1 MHSEF
6 YNVDLDRLRYSLV
19 WESSHTL
26 AAALDIQPT
35 DEALIICSAGCNALN
50 ALLLGARRVTA
61 IDLNPVQLHLL
72 ELKRYLILHHEHRVL
87 RALLGLDGAA
97 AVLPT
102 WQQLEPTLPTELR
115 AYWAPFFESHPS
127 GILPAGKLESYLLGF
142 VPTLSPELQQRLH
155 RLVAFDTVAEQY
167 RWFREQLHG
176 TAFETQFVR
185 YFDEANLSRG
195 RDPKLFKY
203 AAESGGQAFYQR
215 LEQQLATELVRDNF
229 FFRFFFFGPEGLP
242 EAILPPC
249 YQARHFTRLRGR
261 LGRLTVVQA
270 EAAEYLLSEAG
281 RRITKASLSNIFE
294 YVSPA
299 EFGRVRA
306 ALLARAGTHP
316 LRAVYWNLLQAQG
329 AEPTAAAPHASALTP
344 PLAQPPGGC
353 FYFRDV
359 RVLDTRRLPASSRG
373 LLPVSPAY
381 A

>member
-6 YNVDLDRLRYSLV
+6 YNVALDRLRYSLV
-19 WESSHTL
+19 WESHRTL
-26 AAALDIQPT
+26 ATALDVQPA
-35 DEALIICSAGCNALN
+35 DELLVICSAGCNALN

-72 ELKRYLILHHEHRVL
+72 ELKRYLIRHHDHRVL
-87 RALLGLDGAA
+87 RALLGLDGPA

-102 WQQLEPTLPTELR
+102 WQQLEPALPPALR
-115 AYWAPFFESHPS
+115 AYWAPFFESHPG

-142 VPTLSPELQQRLH
+142 LPTLSPALQQRVR
-155 RLVAFDTVAEQY
+155 RLVEFDDVAAQY

-176 TAFETQFVR
+176 TAFEAQFVA

-203 AAESGGQAFYQR
+203 AEESGGRAFYQR
-215 LEQQLATELVRDNF
+215 LAGQLSTELVRDNF

-242 EAILPPC
+242 EAVLPPC
-249 YQARHFTRLRGR
+249 YQARHHARLRASLHR
-261 LGRLTVVQA
+261 LRTVQG
-270 EAAEYLLSEAG
+270 EASAYLLSDAG
-281 RRITKASLSNIFE
+281 RSISKASLSNIFE

-299 EFGRVRA
+299 DFAQVRA
-306 ALLARAGTHP
+306 ALLARPAAAP

-329 AEPTAAAPHASALTP
+329 DA
-344 PLAQPPGGC
+344 AQPTDLATTPARTQLPGSC

-359 RVLDTRRLPASSRG
+359 RVLDAAPAPSLPLSS
-373 LLPVSPAY
+373 PSQAY

>member
-1 MHSEF
+1 MQSEF
-6 YNVDLDRLRYSLV
+6 YNVALDRLRYSLV

-26 AAALDIQPT
+26 AAALQVQPR

-72 ELKRYLILHHEHRVL
+72 ELKRYLIRHHEHGVL
-87 RALLGLDGAA
+87 RALLGLDGPA
-97 AVLPT
+97 AVLGT
-102 WQQLEPTLPTELR
+102 WQQLEPALPPRLR

-127 GILPAGKLESYLLGF
+127 GILPAGRLESYLLGF

-155 RLVAFDTVAEQY
+155 RLVSFNSVAEQQ
-167 RWFREQLHG
+167 RWFQEQLHG
-176 TAFETQFVR
+176 TAFEEQFVR

-203 AAESGGQAFYQR
+203 AAESGGRAFYQR
-215 LEQQLATELVRDNF
+215 LQQQVGTELVRDNF
-229 FFRFFFFGPEGLP
+229 FFRFFFFGPENLP

-249 YQARHFTRLRGR
+249 YQARHFAQLRRR
-261 LGRLTVVQA
+261 LGRLRTVQG
-270 EAAEYLLSEAG
+270 EAAEYLLSAAG

-299 EFGRVRA
+299 EFERVRA
-306 ALLARAGTHP
+306 ALLADTARP
-316 LRAVYWNLLQAQG
+316 LRLVYWNLLQAQG
-329 AEPTAAAPHASALTP
+329 DASATP
-344 PLAQPPGGC
+344 APTPSLVQPAGGC

-359 RVLDTRRLPASSRG
+359 RVLDARH
-373 LLPVSPAY
+373 PVSASHVVPAISEVY